1 MKNRSDRILLGIVG
15 ILVLFGFF
23 MLASAFLGPT
33 AQKAQTFWSSLLRQ
47 IIIGIVGG
55 GILLFITIRIPYH
68 FWKKISLP
76 LFLFTLFLTIL
87 VFFPIGFEHGGAR
100 RWISLGSFTFQPSEF
115 LKFGFLV
122 YLSSWLAS
130 RKEQVSSFKFG
141 LFPFL
146 IIIAFVGII
155 LVLEPNM
162 STLLVTAFTALSLF
176 YIAGGRAKQIAV
188 TILIGVVLLTAV
200 VLIHPSSDYL
210 KKRITVFLNPTSDP
224 QGTSYQI
231 NQSFIAFGSG
241 GLFGKGFGMS
251 IQKFN
256 YLPEAT
262 GDSIFAVIGEEF
274 GFLGTSGLICL
285 FLLFLYR
292 GLLVSSRA
300 PDNFGRLLGSGIAIL
315 IVVQSFMNMAAM
327 IGVVPLTGLPLL
339 FISQG
344 GSALVLTLA
353 EVGVLLNISKYRQ
366 IK

>member
-1 MKNRSDRILLGIVG
+1 MKGHFDKILLGIVG

-33 AQKAQTFWSSLLRQ
+33 AQKAETFWSAILRQ
-47 IIIGIVGG
+47 IVIGLVGG
-55 GILLFITIRIPYH
+55 GTLLFIASRIPYQ
-68 FWKKISLP
+68 FWKKVALP
-76 LFLFTLFLTIL
+76 LFLLTFFLTIL
-87 VFFPIGFEHGGAR
+87 VFFPIGVEHGGAK
-100 RWISLGSFTFQPSEF
+100 RWIRLGTFTFQPSEF
-115 LKFGFLV
+115 LKFGFLI

-146 IIIAFVGII
+146 IIIAFVGVL
-155 LVLEPNM
+155 LVKEPNI
-162 STLLVTAFTALSLF
+162 STLLVIAFTALSLF
-176 YIAGGRAKQIAV
+176 YIAGGRFKQIAV
-188 TILIGVVLLTAV
+188 MTLIGAVLLVGVALV
-200 VLIHPSSDYL
+200 RPYL
-210 KKRITVFLNPTSDP
+210 KERITVFLNPTHDS
-224 QGTSYQI
+224 QGTGYQI

-256 YLPEAT
+256 YLPEPT

-274 GFLGTSGLICL
+274 GFLGTSGLIAL

-315 IVVQSFMNMAAM
+315 IISQSFMNMAAM
-327 IGVVPLTGLPLL
+327 IGIFPLTGLPLL

-344 GSALVLTLA
+344 GSALALTLA
-353 EVGVLLNISKYRQ
+353 EVGVLLNISKHQR